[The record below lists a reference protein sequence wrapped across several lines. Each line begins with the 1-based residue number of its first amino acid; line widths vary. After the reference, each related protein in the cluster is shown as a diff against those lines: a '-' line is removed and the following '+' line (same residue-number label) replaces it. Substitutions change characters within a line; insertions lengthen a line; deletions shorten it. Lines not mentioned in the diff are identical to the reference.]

1 MWMNFSL
8 IKTMETCTLN
18 NKFQQKINSSFM
30 NMEWN
35 FAFIHLFKML
45 EALFYIII
53 KPNHLLCILWKH
65 YSILEVPNIL
75 FKIK

>member
-53 KPNHLLCILWKH
+53 KPNHLLCIFVKRNKDCEL
-65 YSILEVPNIL
+65 IN
-75 FKIK
+75 